1 MQDIFTR
8 KSQWTSLLHE
18 FLVIF
23 KIYSANNYNINQ
35 YLVSDTKNFSHFTT
49 EETFTLLYRVV
60 RVVVPH
66 ASARQSKLIATN
78 IAYAWVT
85 CRNMSNWVWEQQ
97 RPT

>member
-1 MQDIFTR
+1 MNVITPRILGDFQNLLSKQLQYKSVFSFRYKKLFTAAAFS
-8 KSQWTSLLHE
+8 K
-18 FLVIF
+18 
-23 KIYSANNYNINQ
+23 
-35 YLVSDTKNFSHFTT
+35 SHFTT

-85 CRNMSNWVWEQQ
+85 CRNMSN
-97 RPT
+97 